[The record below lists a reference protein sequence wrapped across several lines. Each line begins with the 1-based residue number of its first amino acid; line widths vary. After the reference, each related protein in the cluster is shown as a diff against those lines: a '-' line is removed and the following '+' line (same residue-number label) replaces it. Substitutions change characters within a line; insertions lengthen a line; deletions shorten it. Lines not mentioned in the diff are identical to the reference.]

1 MLEPIAAALPLP
13 LERLVRDGYLAVQ
26 TFFLLSGFVLARSCA
41 ETRWNRGSLVRFG
54 IARVARIYPV
64 YLVSLAIV
72 SPFIIDAMLSSGR
85 SLTEK
90 SWLLAAYGFVL
101 QGWTGSMK
109 VGWNTPAWSLSCEF
123 FFYLCFPLLFLWLR
137 NTKRSQMAI
146 AIALALSVPILLEHA
161 KVPPYWKPLHHL
173 ADFVMGIAA
182 AQIYGKIV
190 GTWRGKGY
198 WFYVPAAL
206 AGAAFLVHPES
217 LYGTPVDLNT
227 VLRPLNA
234 AALIGFGL
242 GGGWAARALAYRA
255 AEYLGKISYSMY
267 ILHVPFLWWFNRF
280 ASDRLRNSHN
290 IDGVL
295 LYLAVVMLAS
305 AAAFEWIEMPANRWM
320 RRKGAGIRRAENPAR
335 GPVHERYELS
345 TRPVLS

>member
-1 MLEPIAAALPLP
+1 
-13 LERLVRDGYLAVQ
+13 
-26 TFFLLSGFVLARSCA
+26 
-41 ETRWNRGSLVRFG
+41 
-54 IARVARIYPV
+54 
-64 YLVSLAIV
+64 
-72 SPFIIDAMLSSGR
+72 
-85 SLTEK
+85 
-90 SWLLAAYGFVL
+90 
-101 QGWTGSMK
+101 MK

-255 AEYLGKISYSMY
+255 AEYLGKIEVMGGMQKAIERGFVQQEIQNAAYEY
-267 ILHVPFLWWFNRF
+267 QQAVDRGDAVVVGVNRF
-280 ASDRLRNSHN
+280 EVEAEKAIPIQKIDPALEPKQIERLRALRARRDAAPWKSAVAAVEDAARTGANVMPRIVEAVEAYATVGEIS
-290 IDGVL
+290 DAMRRVFGE
-295 LYLAVVMLAS
+295 YREAVV
-305 AAAFEWIEMPANRWM
+305 I
-320 RRKGAGIRRAENPAR
+320 
-335 GPVHERYELS
+335 
-345 TRPVLS
+345 